1 MMKKFTTIFA
11 GIALTGMMVFATT
24 ANAWWGNNYYRPWG
38 GGPWHGGGYPYGGY
52 GYPGG
57 WGGYPHGG
65 RYGYG
70 GYGYGGGHPYGGY
83 GYPGGWGGYPYG
95 GYGYPAVAPA
105 VVHPRAP
112 VAK

>member
-1 MMKKFTTIFA
+1 MKKFTTIFA

-38 GGPWHGGGYPYGGY
+38 GGPWHGGGYPYGGGY